1 MVNLTRTEVARLI
14 QSKLLNGK
22 RFTPKQFDEL
32 LRKHGDHERS
42 RVLELLRNQWGIP
55 ITRDLKVAYYV
66 SESDLRYFY
75 IYPDDVFDE
84 WKAKAKENRDCRKMF
99 RFLKTL
105 LGLAGISPETRTEV
119 LAAVKARI

>member
-55 ITRDLKVAYYV
+55 ITRDLKGVG
-66 SESDLRYFY
+66 S
-75 IYPDDVFDE
+75 
-84 WKAKAKENRDCRKMF
+84 
-99 RFLKTL
+99 
-105 LGLAGISPETRTEV
+105 G
-119 LAAVKARI
+119 

>member
-55 ITRDLKVAYYV
+55 ITRDLKGA
-66 SESDLRYFY
+66 STFLRA
-75 IYPDDVFDE
+75 I
-84 WKAKAKENRDCRKMF
+84 
-99 RFLKTL
+99 
-105 LGLAGISPETRTEV
+105 
-119 LAAVKARI
+119 